1 MAGYDVDLKEVE
13 TGGNE
18 GNETQE
24 GRESKGLQSNGA
36 DIEMKTM
43 TTATSKSHAHTS
55 HAHALAMH

>member
-1 MAGYDVDLKEVE
+1 MWVDIEPCDLDEIDGPLYDADLKEEVE

-24 GRESKGLQSNGA
+24 GRESKGLRSNGA

-43 TTATSKSHAHTS
+43 TIIQ
-55 HAHALAMH
+55 